1 MHELETVEELLAEQ
15 LDRVSGG
22 LEHQLDPDG

>member
-1 MHELETVEELLAEQ
+1 MTDVETIEELVAEH
-15 LDRVSGG
+15 LDRVAGG